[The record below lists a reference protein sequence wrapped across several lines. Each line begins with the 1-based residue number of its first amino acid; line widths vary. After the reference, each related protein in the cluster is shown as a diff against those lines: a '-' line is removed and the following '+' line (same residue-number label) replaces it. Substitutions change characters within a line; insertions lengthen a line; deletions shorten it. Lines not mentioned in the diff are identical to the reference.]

1 MAETSF
7 HLAVSRE
14 PTRGSRSTQSGGGG
28 TDHVASHCAP
38 LAMSCEYATIVV
50 RASASGTIRPSS
62 NTIVI
67 TATANPR
74 RPHSADWTRSIRG
87 QVATTIMVAQT
98 NAGRNGRKTQKVA
111 TIIPAMNSTA
121 SVGRARSREIDV
133 TITVSSPSDSWP
145 RPGSQE
151 GIKDRAPGNQTLVQ
165 RWSRSATMI
174 MGRWSYCSPRGGEAS
189 LRGEC
194 TLSLAAENRNVRSAD
209 ERRPSRARR
218 ALGHHLRRRRRH
230 PAATA
235 HPPDL
240 GRHTPRPRLAGGG
253 GRTGRPL

>member
-7 HLAVSRE
+7 HLAMSRE

-38 LAMSCEYATIVV
+38 LAISCECARIV
-50 RASASGTIRPSS
+50 
-62 NTIVI
+62 
-67 TATANPR
+67 
-74 RPHSADWTRSIRG
+74 
-87 QVATTIMVAQT
+87 MV
-98 NAGRNGRKTQKVA
+98 
-111 TIIPAMNSTA
+111 
-121 SVGRARSREIDV
+121 
-133 TITVSSPSDSWP
+133 
-145 RPGSQE
+145 
-151 GIKDRAPGNQTLVQ
+151 
-165 RWSRSATMI
+165 
-174 MGRWSYCSPRGGEAS
+174 RWSYFSPRGGEAS

-218 ALGHHLRRRRRH
+218 ALGHHPRRRRRH